1 MLIVVFNANKIFIN
15 KYYTRNTEKKNN
27 KIKYISKSLFKQKLK
42 ISFSFFFFY
51 LKFAFNIN
59 KSN

>member
-27 KIKYISKSLFKQKLK
+27 KIYFKE
-42 ISFSFFFFY
+42 SF
-51 LKFAFNIN
+51 
-59 KSN
+59 

>member
-15 KYYTRNTEKKNN
+15 KYYTRNTEKRNN

-42 ISFSFFFFY
+42 ISFSFFFFT
-51 LKFAFNIN
+51 
-59 KSN
+59 